1 MQTPAIPLEQ
11 RPLCDFDKMEEWFSL
26 ELALYQ
32 RKEDVGLAYVIEK
45 YDIRGVLVMI
55 I

>member
-1 MQTPAIPLEQ
+1 M
-11 RPLCDFDKMEEWFSL
+11 DFATFTIFCYEIKNILMYCL
-26 ELALYQ
+26 KNELNF
-32 RKEDVGLAYVIEK
+32 KKDVGLAYVIEK